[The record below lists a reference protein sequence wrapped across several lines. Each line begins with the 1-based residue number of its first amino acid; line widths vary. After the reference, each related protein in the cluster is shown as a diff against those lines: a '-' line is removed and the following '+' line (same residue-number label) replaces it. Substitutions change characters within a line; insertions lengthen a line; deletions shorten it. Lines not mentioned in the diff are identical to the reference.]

1 MVDKNKIMNIFKI
14 FFAILVITQICCLD
28 NNKKEQNPENNTLP
42 PFQRDLLLS
51 TEDATIADPNGKFT
65 NGCLLFNTTLSNY
78 YADNLGKVIPKA
90 PHLTDDPKSRMF
102 SIPDFLVVAKLEP
115 ALRTKLPAKLQS
127 ELGQHKLDIFWV
139 VQNSANLGEKEDH
152 NNIPTTTR
160 LKPHA
165 WADPNALTTY
175 SGTRVNRD
183 FLMGI
188 FDFEHDISTANFPLE
203 NMTASPVHTHDG
215 LFSPRPPTG
224 TNMLKVG
231 YNDNSQS
238 FWSLVIDSNNSPENI
253 RAVATLHWILKWSE
267 NEEAELRKITKK
279 YEHKS
284 VTFKDFLIELNKSN
298 IFKNT
303 EMLKKLNLLSN

>member
-1 MVDKNKIMNIFKI
+1 MNIFKL
-14 FFAILVITQICCLD
+14 FFTVLLITQISCLERN
-28 NNKKEQNPENNTLP
+28 NNKQNPEKQTSH
-42 PFQRDLLLS
+42 QQQTDGLLS
-51 TEDATIADPNGKFT
+51 TEDATIADPNGTFT

-78 YADNLGKVIPKA
+78 YANNFGKVIPKA

-102 SIPDFLVVAKLEP
+102 SIPDFLVVAKLDP
-115 ALRTKLPAKLQS
+115 ALRTKLPAKLQA

-139 VQNSANLGEKEDH
+139 AQNSANLGEEEDH
-152 NNIPTTTR
+152 NNVPTTTR

-165 WADPNALTTY
+165 WADPNALTQY

-188 FDFEHDISTANFPLE
+188 FDAENDISTANFPLE
-203 NMTASPVHTHDG
+203 KMTSSPVHTHDG
-215 LFSPRPPTG
+215 LFSPRPSDG

-238 FWSLVIDSNNSPENI
+238 FWSLVIDSNNSPQNI
-253 RAVATLHWILKWSE
+253 KAVATLHWILKWSE
-267 NEEAELRKITKK
+267 AEQTELERITKP

-284 VTFKDFLIELNKSN
+284 VTFNDFLAELNKSL

-303 EMLKKLNLLSN
+303 EMLKKLNSLFN